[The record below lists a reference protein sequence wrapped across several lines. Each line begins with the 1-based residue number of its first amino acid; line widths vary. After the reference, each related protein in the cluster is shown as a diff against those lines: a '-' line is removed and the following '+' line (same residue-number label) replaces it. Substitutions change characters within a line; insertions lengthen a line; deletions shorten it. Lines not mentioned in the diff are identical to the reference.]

1 MPSVRMTADE
11 VAQNIAN
18 LSRHPFQKEL
28 IRHLMQSPSEEAIA
42 GEAERSPNKYW
53 NTVATIAKLAGY
65 NDRLEVEA
73 SFQVEIG
80 HWSDAELLQAI
91 ESKAIDLP
99 CYREDKGDEAKQDQ

>member
-1 MPSVRMTADE
+1 MASHRVPADE

-28 IRHLMQSPSEEAIA
+28 IRHLLESPSEGAIA
-42 GEAERSPNKYW
+42 EEAERSPNKYW

-73 SFQVEIG
+73 SLAVQVT
-80 HWSDAELLQAI
+80 HMSDAELLQAI
-91 ESKAIDLP
+91 ESVKLLTPGYEGADGAQGP
-99 CYREDKGDEAKQDQ
+99 